1 MAKINGTLNAV
12 LSGSDKILHSTSATL
27 TVNVNL
33 ADTST
38 KDDEGWSTHLKG
50 RRDWTIEV
58 DGLYDTTGDGLTPDA
73 ILSAIIDRT
82 ADTVIKFTTDDP
94 TNSDGWTGNGTFSDV
109 TITGASEEAITF
121 STTITGNAPLSA
133 IL

>member
-27 TVNVNL
+27 TVNANL

-38 KDDEGWSTHLKG
+38 KDDGGWSTHLKG
-50 RRDWTIEV
+50 RRDWSIEV

-73 ILSAIIDRT
+73 ILSAILNRT
-82 ADTVIKFTTDDP
+82 ADTVIEFTTNSP
-94 TNSDGWTGNGTFSDV
+94 TNSDGWTGNGTFIKVD
-109 TITGASEEAITF
+109 ITGASEEAITF
-121 STTITGNAPLSA
+121 STTITGNGALSA